1 MREDFL
7 IAITKKERIFI
18 MLKRL
23 FGTLC
28 LLFVISIAAF
38 AQAGKAEI
46 KFDKTSHNFGKFSEK
61 QPVQKCTFTFTN
73 TGTAPLVIN
82 QALASCGCTVPAYT
96 KTPILPGKKGEITVT
111 YNGTGKFPGHFKKT
125 ITVRSNATTEMT
137 RLQIEGD
144 MEEAKN

>member
-1 MREDFL
+1 
-7 IAITKKERIFI
+7 

-28 LLFVISIAAF
+28 LLFVISIAAL

-82 QALASCGCTVPAYT
+82 QAIASCGCTVPAYT

-125 ITVRSNATTEMT
+125 ITVRSNTTTEMT